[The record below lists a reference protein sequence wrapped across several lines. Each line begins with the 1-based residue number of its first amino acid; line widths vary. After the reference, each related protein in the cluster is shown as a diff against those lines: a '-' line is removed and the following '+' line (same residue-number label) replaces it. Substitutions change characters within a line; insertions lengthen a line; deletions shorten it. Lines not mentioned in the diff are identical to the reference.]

1 MKKLPILPTLI
12 VLLAAA
18 TMVWLG
24 VWQLQRR
31 SEKQALIAHAVAN
44 SGRAPIPLPAS
55 ITDDALFAQ
64 VTVTCTKTGDWSM
77 SSGRATDDSTGFRHI
92 VACRTADGRDIR
104 IDKGVSPDLSIKPS
118 WPGGSV
124 TGSLTHAPGGGTLID
139 RMFGAQT
146 PPVRMIV
153 ATIPAPGLK
162 PSRQPDPASL
172 PDNHLAYAIQW
183 FAFAAGAILIYMLA
197 LRRRSR

>member
-1 MKKLPILPTLI
+1 MRKLPLLPTLI

-24 VWQLQRR
+24 LWQLQRR
-31 SEKQALIAHAVAN
+31 GEKQALIAHAVAN
-44 SGRAPIPLPAS
+44 RGRAPISLPAR
-55 ITDDALFAQ
+55 ITDDMLFAQ
-64 VTVTCTKTGDWSM
+64 VTVTCARTGDWTM

-104 IDKGVSPDLSIKPS
+104 IDKGVSPDLSIRPAWS
-118 WPGGSV
+118 GGSV

-139 RMFGAQT
+139 RMSGAQT
-146 PPVRMIV
+146 PPRPMIV
-153 ATIPAPGLK
+153 ATTPAPGLK

-172 PDNHLAYAIQW
+172 PDNHFAYAVQW
-183 FAFAAGAILIYMLA
+183 FAFACAAIVIYLLA